1 MRGLGDDG
9 QAYGP
14 EVYRD
19 LLHASSL
26 RIYNCPI
33 LETRMLRAG
42 AVWYHPQAPT
52 ASQRLQNVEL

>member
-1 MRGLGDDG
+1 MRGLGDDC

-14 EVYRD
+14 EVYED
-19 LLHASSL
+19 LLHASSR

-33 LETRMLRAG
+33 FETRMLRAG

-52 ASQRLQNVEL
+52 ANQ